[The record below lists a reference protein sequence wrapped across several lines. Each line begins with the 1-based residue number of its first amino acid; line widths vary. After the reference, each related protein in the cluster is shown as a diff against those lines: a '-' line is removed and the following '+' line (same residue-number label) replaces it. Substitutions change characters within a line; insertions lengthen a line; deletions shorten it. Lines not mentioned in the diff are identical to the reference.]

1 MQPQSQLGR
10 VSHAPVGPRPWFSH
24 YDPGVPRTLA
34 YETLSVPDFLRRTV
48 ANRPSSKAL
57 VFQGKSFDY
66 AWLGLQ
72 VARAARGFQ
81 QRGVG
86 PGVSVGIQLPNLP
99 QTLIA
104 YQAALMLGARVVL
117 TNPLYS
123 AREIEHQWNDAEVE
137 VAVVADFLYGPR
149 LRELRPKLPVREFV
163 VARIADHLSWLKRML
178 APHLLARKDPP
189 LAAPIPRE
197 PGVTPWLEFL
207 GGSEPHLPRVPI
219 DLDEVAVLQYT
230 GGTTGVSKGAMLTHR
245 NLSVNVQQID
255 PWLRGERFQKGH
267 FDDQVFL
274 SCLPLF
280 HVFGMTVGMNW
291 PIRMGATIVLAP
303 NPRDIPSL
311 VDQIES
317 ERVTIF
323 PAVPALLDGIA
334 RQPDV
339 DKRDLSSV
347 TVAVSGSAP
356 LPSDVRERFET
367 LTGCTIVEGFG
378 LTETSPVTHC
388 NPLLGQNV
396 KGSIGL
402 PIPDTDCLVVA
413 LDGDGRG
420 QRDRVQPALEPGEL
434 LIKGPQV
441 MAGYW
446 KQPDETKRSLD
457 DGWLH
462 TGDLATVD
470 EGGYFRIVG
479 RTKEMINVSGMKV
492 FPDEVDDVLTR
503 HPDIVE
509 SATIGLP
516 GDLGRETVKSFV
528 VLRAGATLDAAG
540 VKAYAETQLAHY
552 KVPREVEFLDSL
564 PRSSVLKVL
573 RRELLAREMAR
584 KKS

>member
-1 MQPQSQLGR
+1 MQQNSQLGQA
-10 VSHAPVGPRPWFSH
+10 SPTIDGPRPWFPQ
-24 YDPGVPRTLA
+24 YDTGVPRTLV
-34 YETLSVPDFLRRTV
+34 YETLGIPDFLRRTV
-48 ANRPSSKAL
+48 ANRPQSTAL
-57 VFQGKSFDY
+57 VFQGRSFDY

-72 VARAARGFQ
+72 VARAAQGFQ
-81 QRGVG
+81 KRGVG
-86 PGVSVGIQLPNLP
+86 PGVSVAIQLPNLP
-99 QTLIA
+99 QTVIA

-123 AREIEHQWNDAEVE
+123 AREIEHQWKDAEVK
-137 VAVVADFLYGPR
+137 VAVVADFLFGPR
-149 LRELRPKLPVREFV
+149 LRDLRAKLPVEEFV
-163 VARIADHLSWLKRML
+163 VARIADHLSWLKRL
-178 APHLLARKDPP
+178 IAPRVLARKDPP
-189 LAAPIPRE
+189 LSAPIPRE
-197 PGVTPWLEFL
+197 SGVTTWLDFL
-207 GGSEPHLPRVPI
+207 GHSQPELPRVPI
-219 DLDEVAVLQYT
+219 DLDDVAVLQYT
-230 GGTTGVSKGAMLTHR
+230 GGTTGLSKGAMLSHR

-291 PIRMGATIVLAP
+291 PIRMGAKIVLAP
-303 NPRDIPSL
+303 NPRDIRAL
-311 VDQIES
+311 VEQIES

-334 RQPDV
+334 RFPDV
-339 DKRDLSSV
+339 GKRDLSSV
-347 TVAVSGSAP
+347 RVAVSGSAP

-388 NPLLGQNV
+388 NPLDGRNV

-413 LDGDGRG
+413 LDADGRG
-420 QRDRVQPALEPGEL
+420 QRDRVQPPREPGEL

-446 KQPDETKRSLD
+446 KQPKETALSLD
-457 DGWLH
+457 GGWLH

-470 EGGYFRIVG
+470 EAGYFRIVG

-503 HPDIVE
+503 HPDILE
-509 SATIGLP
+509 SATIGVP

-528 VLRAGATLDAAG
+528 VLRSGASLDVVA
-540 VKAYAETQLAHY
+540 VRAYAETELAHY

-584 KKS
+584 KST